1 MSIQALTWVI
11 YGVASDIKH
20 ADFRTLL
27 VLADHADPQGMGA
40 YPSRS
45 TISRLTGYSV
55 RTVSYALKSLESS
68 GLISRGDQRIV
79 SNLGGYKPTVWN
91 LNMSRGAKTAP
102 LKNAETPVQHDCTPA
117 VQHDCT
123 PAVQTDCTPA
133 VQHDCTPAVQHDC
146 TPAVQTDCTPA
157 VQTDCTPAV
166 QTGVQKTRTG
176 VQTGVQHDCTRTIS
190 KEEPYIEPRESNAR
204 ARKPIPIPADWK
216 PSEEH
221 RALAD
226 RLGIDC
232 DIEADKFR
240 DRALDSGARSAD
252 WNAKYRNW
260 LVKGKERGFATPK
273 DSNARRRFTW
283 GSEEVKR
290 VLGPISCEG
299 TDTYMELACKVADLL
314 NQGLDPNMLRRQLAN
329 VPDNV
334 LAEQLFEQEAA
345 A

>member
-11 YGVASDIKH
+11 YDVASDIKH

-117 VQHDCT
+117 VQT
-123 PAVQTDCTPA
+123 
-133 VQHDCTPAVQHDC
+133 DC

-176 VQTGVQHDCTRTIS
+176 VQTGVQHDCTRT
-190 KEEPYIEPRESNAR
+190 EEPYIEPRESNAR

-226 RLGIDC
+226 RLDIDC

-240 DRALDSGARSAD
+240 DRALDSAARSAD

-273 DSNARRRFTW
+273 DSNARRRYTW

-299 TDTYMELACKVADLL
+299 TDTYMALACKVADLL

-334 LAEQLFEQEAA
+334 LAKQLFEQEAA

>member
-1 MSIQALTWVI
+1 MSLQALTWVI
-11 YGVASDIKH
+11 YEVASDIKYS
-20 ADFRTLL
+20 DFRVLL
-27 VLADHADPQGMGA
+27 ILADMADQQGRGA
-40 YPSRS
+40 WPSRS
-45 TISRLTGYSV
+45 TIGRLAGCSV
-55 RTVSYALKSLESS
+55 RTVSYALKNLEAS

-91 LNMSRGAKTAP
+91 LNMGRSAKTAP
-102 LKNAETPVQHDCTPA
+102 LETAKQA

-123 PAVQTDCTPA
+123 PPVQTDCTPP
-133 VQHDCTPAVQHDC
+133 VQR
-146 TPAVQTDCTPA
+146 
-157 VQTDCTPAV
+157 
-166 QTGVQKTRTG
+166 GVQKPADRCANSSATCLHKNPT
-176 VQTGVQHDCTRTIS
+176 

-204 ARKPIPIPADWK
+204 ARKQITIPADWK

-232 DIEADKFR
+232 DVEAEKFR
-240 DRALDSGARSAD
+240 DRALDSAARSAD
-252 WNAKYRNW
+252 WTAKFRNW

-273 DSNARRRFTW
+273 DSGARRYTW

-290 VLGPISCEG
+290 VLGPLSCEG

-314 NQGLDPNMLRRQLAN
+314 NQGVDPDMLRRQLAN
-329 VPDNV
+329 VPGDV

>member
-1 MSIQALTWVI
+1 MSLQALTWVI
-11 YGVASDIKH
+11 YEVASDIKYS
-20 ADFRTLL
+20 DFRVLL
-27 VLADHADPQGMGA
+27 ILADMADQQGRGA

-45 TISRLTGYSV
+45 TIGRLAGCSV
-55 RTVSYALKSLESS
+55 RTVSYALKSLEAS

-79 SNLGGYKPTVWN
+79 SNLGRYKPTVWN
-91 LNMSRGAKTAP
+91 LNMGRGAKTAH
-102 LKNAETPVQHDCTPA
+102 LETTKPA

-123 PAVQTDCTPA
+123 PPVQR
-133 VQHDCTPAVQHDC
+133 
-146 TPAVQTDCTPA
+146 
-157 VQTDCTPAV
+157 
-166 QTGVQKTRTG
+166 GVQKPADRCANSSATCLHKNPT
-176 VQTGVQHDCTRTIS
+176 

-204 ARKPIPIPADWK
+204 ARKQIPIPADWK

-252 WNAKYRNW
+252 WNAKFRNW

-273 DSNARRRFTW
+273 DSNARRRYTW

-290 VLGPISCEG
+290 VLGPIACEG

-314 NQGLDPNMLRRQLAN
+314 NQGVDPDMLRRQLAN
-329 VPDNV
+329 VPGDV

>member
-1 MSIQALTWVI
+1 MSLQALTWVI
-11 YGVASDIKH
+11 YEVASDIKYS
-20 ADFRTLL
+20 DFRVLL
-27 VLADHADPQGMGA
+27 ILADMADQQGRGA
-40 YPSRS
+40 WPSRS
-45 TISRLTGYSV
+45 TIGRLAGCSV
-55 RTVSYALKSLESS
+55 RTVSYALKNLEAS

-91 LNMSRGAKTAP
+91 LNMGRSAKTAP
-102 LKNAETPVQHDCTPA
+102 LETAKQA

-123 PAVQTDCTPA
+123 PPVQTDCTPP
-133 VQHDCTPAVQHDC
+133 VQR
-146 TPAVQTDCTPA
+146 
-157 VQTDCTPAV
+157 
-166 QTGVQKTRTG
+166 GVQKPADRCANSSATCLHKNPT
-176 VQTGVQHDCTRTIS
+176 

-204 ARKPIPIPADWK
+204 ARKQIPIPADWK

-260 LVKGKERGFATPK
+260 LIKGKERGFATPK
-273 DSNARRRFTW
+273 DSNARRWFTW

-290 VLGPISCEG
+290 VLGPIACEG

-314 NQGLDPNMLRRQLAN
+314 NQGVDPDMLRRQLAN
-329 VPDNV
+329 VPGDV

>member
-1 MSIQALTWVI
+1 MSLQALTWVI
-11 YGVASDIKH
+11 YEVASDIKYS
-20 ADFRTLL
+20 DFRVLL
-27 VLADHADPQGMGA
+27 ILADMADQQGRGA
-40 YPSRS
+40 WPSRS
-45 TISRLTGYSV
+45 TIGRLAGCSV
-55 RTVSYALKSLESS
+55 RTVSYALKNLEAS

-91 LNMSRGAKTAP
+91 LNMGRSAKTAP
-102 LKNAETPVQHDCTPA
+102 LETAKQA

-123 PAVQTDCTPA
+123 PPVQTDCTPP
-133 VQHDCTPAVQHDC
+133 VQR
-146 TPAVQTDCTPA
+146 
-157 VQTDCTPAV
+157 
-166 QTGVQKTRTG
+166 GVQKPADRCANSSATCLHKNPT
-176 VQTGVQHDCTRTIS
+176 

-221 RALAD
+221 QALAD

-232 DIEADKFR
+232 DIEAGKFR

-252 WNAKYRNW
+252 WNAKFRNW

-273 DSNARRRFTW
+273 TGTRRYTW
-283 GSEEVKR
+283 GSAEVKR
-290 VLGPISCEG
+290 VLGPINCEG
-299 TDTYMELACKVADLL
+299 TDTGMELACKVADLL
-314 NQGLDPNMLRRQLAN
+314 NQGVDPETLRQQLAD
-329 VPDNV
+329 VPGDV

>member
-1 MSIQALTWVI
+1 MSLQALTWVI
-11 YGVASDIKH
+11 YEVASDIKYS
-20 ADFRTLL
+20 DFRVLL
-27 VLADHADPQGMGA
+27 ILADMADQQGRGA

-45 TISRLTGYSV
+45 TIGRLAGCSV
-55 RTVSYALKSLESS
+55 RTVSYALKSLEAS

-79 SNLGGYKPTVWN
+79 SNLGRYKPTVWN
-91 LNMSRGAKTAP
+91 LNMGSGAKTAH
-102 LKNAETPVQHDCTPA
+102 LETTKPA

-123 PAVQTDCTPA
+123 PPVQTDCTPP
-133 VQHDCTPAVQHDC
+133 VQR
-146 TPAVQTDCTPA
+146 
-157 VQTDCTPAV
+157 
-166 QTGVQKTRTG
+166 GVQKPADRCANSSATCLHKNPT
-176 VQTGVQHDCTRTIS
+176 

-252 WNAKYRNW
+252 WNAKFRNW

-273 DSNARRRFTW
+273 DSNARRRYTW
-283 GSEEVKR
+283 GSEEVKH
-290 VLGPISCEG
+290 VLGPIACEG

-314 NQGLDPNMLRRQLAN
+314 NQGVDPDMLRRQLAN
-329 VPDNV
+329 VPGDV

>member
-11 YGVASDIKH
+11 YDVAPDIKH

-79 SNLGGYKPTVWN
+79 SGLGGYKPTVWN
-91 LNMSRGAKTAP
+91 LNMGRGAKTAS

-117 VQHDCT
+117 VQT
-123 PAVQTDCTPA
+123 
-133 VQHDCTPAVQHDC
+133 DC

-176 VQTGVQHDCTRTIS
+176 VQTGVQHDCTRT
-190 KEEPYIEPRESNAR
+190 EEPYIEPRESNAR

-290 VLGPISCEG
+290 VLGPIACEG

-314 NQGLDPNMLRRQLAN
+314 NQGLDPDMLRRQLAN
-329 VPDNV
+329 VPGDV

>member
-123 PAVQTDCTPA
+123 PAVQ
-133 VQHDCTPAVQHDC
+133 HDCTPAVQH
-146 TPAVQTDCTPA
+146 DCTPA

-221 RALAD
+221 QALAD

>member
-1 MSIQALTWVI
+1 M
-11 YGVASDIKH
+11 
-20 ADFRTLL
+20 
-27 VLADHADPQGMGA
+27 
-40 YPSRS
+40 
-45 TISRLTGYSV
+45 
-55 RTVSYALKSLESS
+55 
-68 GLISRGDQRIV
+68 
-79 SNLGGYKPTVWN
+79 
-91 LNMSRGAKTAP
+91 
-102 LKNAETPVQHDCTPA
+102 
-117 VQHDCT
+117 
-123 PAVQTDCTPA
+123 
-133 VQHDCTPAVQHDC
+133 
-146 TPAVQTDCTPA
+146 
-157 VQTDCTPAV
+157 
-166 QTGVQKTRTG
+166 
-176 VQTGVQHDCTRTIS
+176 QTGVQHDCTRTIS

-290 VLGPISCEG
+290 VLGPISCED
-299 TDTYMELACKVADLL
+299 TDTYIELACKVADLL
-314 NQGLDPNMLRRQLAN
+314 NQGLDPDMLRRQLAN

-334 LAEQLFEQEAA
+334 LVEQLFEQEAA